1 MRKHL
6 AFYIILMLSVSFP
19 LIGQTEIGFKMP
31 DDKDKVEIPIELINN
46 LVVIPVTVNRFLP
59 LKFILDT
66 GVETAILTEP
76 DFAPLMQVDYVR
88 RFVIYGAGVQD
99 SISAYLSQ
107 GLVYELPG
115 GIIGRNMNLLILD
128 DDYLKLSERMGQK
141 IHGIIGYDLFKQFTV
156 RINYDER
163 LMTIYRNGTFNPT
176 RRMSEFG
183 LEVLNS
189 RPYIELN
196 LSQDGEASTA
206 KLMIDTGA
214 SHALLL
220 DATQTE
226 VTTPEKTINTY
237 LGAGLGGEI
246 PGRIG
251 RLGGVSL
258 DEFVFKD
265 VLIAIPEEGAYSQN
279 LKRGSR
285 QGTLGGE
292 LLTRLNPTFDYQSN
306 RIFLSK
312 GDDFSKPFEL
322 DMSGMGLIVQGTFL
336 DTLRVDYIREGSPA
350 EEVDIRVNDVILS
363 INGRSLATT
372 TLNVFYSTLRRRPNQ
387 KIRIRIVR
395 NGEKIHK
402 ELRLKRAI

>member
-1 MRKHL
+1 MRKYRLFCLILLISVGFHL
-6 AFYIILMLSVSFP
+6 N
-19 LIGQTEIGFKMP
+19 GQTEIGFKMP
-31 DDKDKVEIPIELINN
+31 EDKNKVEIPIELINN

-88 RFVIYGAGVQD
+88 KFIIYGAGVQD

-141 IHGIIGYDLFKQFTV
+141 IHGIIGFDLFKQFTV

-163 LMTIYRNGTFNPT
+163 MMTIYRNGTFNPT
-176 RRMSEFG
+176 RRMSRYN
-183 LEVLNS
+183 LEIVNS
-189 RPYIELN
+189 RPYIQLD
-196 LSQDGEASTA
+196 LSQTDEATSA

-220 DATQTE
+220 DATQTD
-226 VTTPEKTINTY
+226 VSPPKKTINTY

-251 RLGGVSL
+251 RLGGVTLNELS
-258 DEFVFKD
+258 FKD
-265 VLIAIPEEGAYSQN
+265 VLIAIPDDGAYSQT

-292 LLTRLNPTFDYQSN
+292 LLSRLNPVFDYQTNSLY
-306 RIFLSK
+306 LSK
-312 GDDFSKPFEL
+312 GNDYSRAFEL
-322 DMSGMGLIVQGTFL
+322 DMSGMGFIVQGTFL
-336 DTLRVDYIREGSPA
+336 DTLRVDYIRENSPA
-350 EEVDIRVNDVILS
+350 KEVDIRVNDVILS
-363 INGRSLATT
+363 INGRTLGTT
-372 TLNVFYSTLRRRPNQ
+372 NLNTFYSILRRRPNQ
-387 KIRIRIVR
+387 KIRIRILR
-395 NGEKIHK
+395 NGKKIRK
-402 ELRLKRAI
+402 KFRLKRAI